1 MASLTADSNSNK
13 RRKRNTNNIKLF
25 QNAQV
30 NDKNFN
36 IFLTIHGDPQ
46 KNNDNIVGKVPDGII
61 LVIIAPPTHV
71 VHTDPDMDTETWRFF
86 CQKNWPK
93 SSPLNNNPHTCYGA
107 TRDTLE
113 FSKKVKPESDSES
126 SDSESD
132 DSESDDSES
141 SDSESGD
148 SESDEKTTNTKN
160 PRRVK
165 YMDSDGNE
173 KYIVMSGDDY
183 DDYITFMTRT
193 TSVDYEYGY
202 EILNHI
208 QVFYPGDNFYNQSQ
222 KFDEEELD
230 FDGYILPTV
239 NNFKDTHSYL
249 PFPIGFYD
257 GYKIAESET
266 LDGEAK
272 IYQRSGLKKH
282 KIFNRELIKKNF
294 SSEIFDKFSLIT
306 TEDILKYISKFP
318 KRNGSNRIV
327 VLNSCS
333 PAPSTDRIRTTKK
346 STELQKS
353 RAKYNNEKIEENLR
367 YRQYIYKL
375 GRNNFCEL
383 RALLPNESNPLLP
396 LYDSDFI
403 TRIDNED
410 KNILYTFIG
419 NKFKFHREKTS
430 EFTENDFHLIYS
442 ICLQDRSSGL
452 MQMFKKRYIKHFS
465 NKEWK
470 QLIEKHRQ
478 LKLGGLFGGKNKKR
492 NKKTRKRK
500 SRNRKSRKRKSI
512 KRK

>member
-1 MASLTADSNSNK
+1 MASLATDSNSNK
-13 RRKRNTNNIKLF
+13 RRKRNTNNVKLF
-25 QNAQV
+25 QNAQI
-30 NDKNFN
+30 NDENFN

-93 SSPLNNNPHTCYGA
+93 SSPINNIPHTCYGA
-107 TRDTLE
+107 SRDTLE
-113 FSKKVKPESDSES
+113 FSKKVKPESDES
-126 SDSESD
+126 QSNDSESD

-141 SDSESGD
+141 DDSESDD
-148 SESDEKTTNTKN
+148 SESDEESSNKKKS
-160 PRRVK
+160 RRVK
-165 YMDSDGNE
+165 YVDSDGNE
-173 KYIVMSGDDY
+173 KYIVMSGDNYEDY
-183 DDYITFMTRT
+183 VNFMTRT
-193 TSVDYEYGY
+193 TSLKYEYGY

-239 NNFKDTHSYL
+239 DNFKDSHSYL
-249 PFPIGFYD
+249 PFPMGYYD
-257 GYKIAESET
+257 GYDIVESKT
-266 LDGEAK
+266 IDGQAK
-272 IYQRSGLKKH
+272 IYKRSGLKKH

-294 SSEIFDKFSLIT
+294 SNEIYDKFSLVT

-318 KRNGSNRIV
+318 KQNGNNRIV

-353 RAKYNNEKIEENLR
+353 RAQYNNEKIEENLR

-375 GRNNFCEL
+375 GRDNFCEL

-430 EFTENDFHLIYS
+430 EFSENDFHLIYS

-452 MQMFKKRYIKHFS
+452 MQMFKDRYIKHFS

-470 QLIEKHRQ
+470 ELIEKHRQ
-478 LKLGGLFGGKNKKR
+478 LKLGGLLGGKIKKR
-492 NKKTRKRK
+492 NKKTKKRNK
-500 SRNRKSRKRKSI
+500 KIKKRNKKTKKR
-512 KRK
+512 

>member
-1 MASLTADSNSNK
+1 MASLADDSNSNK
-13 RRKRNTNNIKLF
+13 RQKRNTNNIKLF
-25 QNAQV
+25 KNAQI
-30 NDKNFN
+30 NDENFN

-93 SSPLNNNPHTCYGA
+93 SSPINKNPYTCYGA
-107 TRDTLE
+107 SRDTLE
-113 FSKKVKPESDSES
+113 FSKKVKAESESENSDSESDGSES

-132 DSESDDSES
+132 HETPN
-141 SDSESGD
+141 
-148 SESDEKTTNTKN
+148 KKK

-165 YMDSDGNE
+165 YIDSNGD
-173 KYIVMSGDDY
+173 KSYIVMSAEHY
-183 DDYITFMTRT
+183 DDYIKFMTRT
-193 TSVDYEYGY
+193 TSSDYETGY

-222 KFDEEELD
+222 QFDNEGLD

-249 PFPIGFYD
+249 PFPMGDYD
-257 GYKIAESET
+257 GYDIVESKT
-266 LDGEAK
+266 KDGPAK
-272 IYQRSGLKKH
+272 IYKRYGLKKH
-282 KIFNRELIKKNF
+282 KIFNRDLIKKNF
-294 SSEIFDKFSLIT
+294 SSEISDKFSLIT
-306 TEDILKYISKFP
+306 TQDILNYISKFS
-318 KRNGSNRIV
+318 KDNGNNRIV

-353 RAKYNNEKIEENLR
+353 RAQYNNEKIEENLKF
-367 YRQYIYKL
+367 RQYIYKL
-375 GRNNFCEL
+375 GRDNFCEL
-383 RALLPNESNPLLP
+383 RALLPKESNPLLP
-396 LYDSDFI
+396 WYTSNFI

-410 KNILYTFIG
+410 KHILYTFIG
-419 NKFKFHREKTS
+419 NKFKFHKEKTS

-452 MQMFKKRYIKHFS
+452 MEMFKERYIDIFNASMWDK
-465 NKEWK
+465 
-470 QLIEKHRQ
+470 LIEKHRQ
-478 LKLGGLFGGKNKKR
+478 LKMGGLLGGKKKRR
-492 NKKTRKRK
+492 NKKTKKRK
-500 SRNRKSRKRKSI
+500 NKKIRKSI
-512 KRK
+512 KKR